1 SQQPKKKKKKEGETV
16 KTQDGQ
22 LITITEKEITADD
35 VGKLDKLSLTDYN
48 VDFDSVEVPRGQPIT
63 DDDMKHAFSSFLQTI
78 EDA

>member
-1 SQQPKKKKKKEGETV
+1 M
-16 KTQDGQ
+16 
-22 LITITEKEITADD
+22 
-35 VGKLDKLSLTDYN
+35 SLTDYN